1 MCIKEFDVPVYS
13 IQKFGFSKC
22 DEWGGAESR
31 GNGARPVE
39 WMIMNDTCATHR
51 SRVPRRSSGRN
62 KRRSDNSGRRERTR
76 PGFYFMFCV
85 WQSSVRGCRFSVM
98 FVYFVIKMWLS
109 VRRFPPPSSRI
120 YELRYIGAEAREE
133 GGTRCQRALA
143 AEWDRGAEKIGQQEV
158 AETASGCPKRWC
170 WSKRRTGGTED
181 SLPCSWVE
189 EGWLPSE
196 RERRSRP
203 VRLEAEA
210 CCHPPCLGRS
220 RERGTRCR
228 LPSTRGATAVRQEA
242 DEHRAVHQRGPVP
255 SHGTASE
262 PLSWLRT
269 ERQCVREPD
278 RVFFS
283 SLPSL
288 VSVTPHPSVSF
299 LSPRLSLPPGT
310 PRPPWRAPP
319 GRGGRGGVERSLV
332 STPRPARGDGGM
344 WRVGRGREPWERS
357 EAGGVND
364 NERHLRHSPVSS
376 PTEELRKE

>member
-1 MCIKEFDVPVYS
+1 
-13 IQKFGFSKC
+13 
-22 DEWGGAESR
+22 
-31 GNGARPVE
+31 
-39 WMIMNDTCATHR
+39 
-51 SRVPRRSSGRN
+51 
-62 KRRSDNSGRRERTR
+62 
-76 PGFYFMFCV
+76 MFCV
-85 WQSSVRGCRFSVM
+85 RQSSVRGCRFS
-98 FVYFVIKMWLS
+98 FVFLYFIIKCVKCS
-109 VRRFPPPSSRI
+109 PVPASFFP
-120 YELRYIGAEAREE
+120 YITNFVTLVPETREE

-143 AEWDRGAEKIGQQEV
+143 AEGDRGAEEIGQQEV

-189 EGWLPSE
+189 EGWLPPE

-228 LPSTRGATAVRQEA
+228 LPSTGGATAVRQEA
-242 DEHRAVHQRGPVP
+242 EEHWAVHQRGPVP

-278 RVFFS
+278 RDFFFS

-299 LSPRLSLPPGT
+299 SLASSVLT
-310 PRPPWRAPP
+310 PRYAAAALTGSPQER
-319 GRGGRGGVERSLV
+319 GRGGVERSLV
-332 STPRPARGDGGM
+332 GTPRPARGDGGM

-357 EAGGVND
+357 EAGGVIG
-364 NERHLRHSPVSS
+364 NERHLHHSPVSS
-376 PTEELRKE
+376 PTEELRKG

>member
-1 MCIKEFDVPVYS
+1 MEDERGPGLDFTLCFVCGSRPRGAAAFLLCLVILLL
-13 IQKFGFSKC
+13 KC
-22 DEWGGAESR
+22 L
-31 GNGARPVE
+31 N
-39 WMIMNDTCATHR
+39 
-51 SRVPRRSSGRN
+51 
-62 KRRSDNSGRRERTR
+62 
-76 PGFYFMFCV
+76 
-85 WQSSVRGCRFSVM
+85 
-98 FVYFVIKMWLS
+98 

-120 YELRYIGAEAREE
+120 YELHYIGAETREE

-228 LPSTRGATAVRQEA
+228 LPSTGGATAVRQEA

-278 RVFFS
+278 RDFFFFPLSPLS
-283 SLPSL
+283 SLSLLILPSPFSRL
-288 VSVTPHPSVSF
+288 VCPYPQVRRGRPDG
-299 LSPRLSLPPGT
+299 LPPGE
-310 PRPPWRAPP
+310 
-319 GRGGRGGVERSLV
+319 GGRGGVERSLV

-344 WRVGRGREPWERS
+344 
-357 EAGGVND
+357 
-364 NERHLRHSPVSS
+364 
-376 PTEELRKE
+376 

>member
-1 MCIKEFDVPVYS
+1 MFAGSRLLLPVYTN
-13 IQKFGFSKC
+13 C
-22 DEWGGAESR
+22 
-31 GNGARPVE
+31 V
-39 WMIMNDTCATHR
+39 TL
-51 SRVPRRSSGRN
+51 VPKPGRKEGHAVREPSLLSGIFTLKDR
-62 KRRSDNSGRRERTR
+62 
-76 PGFYFMFCV
+76 
-85 WQSSVRGCRFSVM
+85 WA
-98 FVYFVIKMWLS
+98 IKS
-109 VRRFPPPSSRI
+109 
-120 YELRYIGAEAREE
+120 
-133 GGTRCQRALA
+133 
-143 AEWDRGAEKIGQQEV
+143 AEKIGQQEV

-228 LPSTRGATAVRQEA
+228 LPSTGGATAVRQEA

-278 RVFFS
+278 RDFFF
-283 SLPSL
+283 L
-288 VSVTPHPSVSF
+288 
-299 LSPRLSLPPGT
+299 LSPLSRLCHSSSFRLLSLASSVLT
-310 PRPPWRAPP
+310 PRYAAAALTGSPRERGEGGSRAQSREYPPACEGRWGYVTSGAGPRA
-319 GRGGRGGVERSLV
+319 
-332 STPRPARGDGGM
+332 
-344 WRVGRGREPWERS
+344 VGTERGRWS
-357 EAGGVND
+357 EWSKD
-364 NERHLRHSPVSS
+364 
-376 PTEELRKE
+376 RKQTK

>member
-1 MCIKEFDVPVYS
+1 MEDERGPGLDFTLCFVCGSRPRGAAAFLLCLVILLL
-13 IQKFGFSKC
+13 KC
-22 DEWGGAESR
+22 L
-31 GNGARPVE
+31 N
-39 WMIMNDTCATHR
+39 
-51 SRVPRRSSGRN
+51 
-62 KRRSDNSGRRERTR
+62 
-76 PGFYFMFCV
+76 
-85 WQSSVRGCRFSVM
+85 
-98 FVYFVIKMWLS
+98 

-120 YELRYIGAEAREE
+120 YELRYIGAETREE

-228 LPSTRGATAVRQEA
+228 LPSTGGATAVRQEA

-278 RVFFS
+278 RDFFF
-283 SLPSL
+283 L
-288 VSVTPHPSVSF
+288 
-299 LSPRLSLPPGT
+299 LSPLSRLCHSSSFRLLSLASSVLT
-310 PRPPWRAPP
+310 PRYAAAALTGSPRERGEGGSRAQSREYPPACEGRWGYVTSGAGPRA
-319 GRGGRGGVERSLV
+319 
-332 STPRPARGDGGM
+332 
-344 WRVGRGREPWERS
+344 VGTERGRWS
-357 EAGGVND
+357 E
-364 NERHLRHSPVSS
+364 
-376 PTEELRKE
+376 

>member
-1 MCIKEFDVPVYS
+1 MLY
-13 IQKFGFSKC
+13 
-22 DEWGGAESR
+22 
-31 GNGARPVE
+31 
-39 WMIMNDTCATHR
+39 
-51 SRVPRRSSGRN
+51 
-62 KRRSDNSGRRERTR
+62 
-76 PGFYFMFCV
+76 
-85 WQSSVRGCRFSVM
+85 
-98 FVYFVIKMWLS
+98 

-120 YELRYIGAEAREE
+120 YQLRYIGAEAREE

-228 LPSTRGATAVRQEA
+228 LPSTGGATAVRQEA

-278 RVFFS
+278 RDFFFS

-299 LSPRLSLPPGT
+299 SLASSVLTPRYAAAALTGSPRERGEGGSRAQSREYPPACEGRWGYVTSGAGPRAVGT
-310 PRPPWRAPP
+310 
-319 GRGGRGGVERSLV
+319 E
-332 STPRPARGDGGM
+332 
-344 WRVGRGREPWERS
+344 RGRWS
-357 EAGGVND
+357 E
-364 NERHLRHSPVSS
+364 
-376 PTEELRKE
+376 

>member
-1 MCIKEFDVPVYS
+1 M
-13 IQKFGFSKC
+13 
-22 DEWGGAESR
+22 
-31 GNGARPVE
+31 
-39 WMIMNDTCATHR
+39 
-51 SRVPRRSSGRN
+51 
-62 KRRSDNSGRRERTR
+62 RSDNSGRGERTR

-85 WQSSVRGCRFSVM
+85 WQSSVRGCRFSFV
-98 FVYFVIKMWLS
+98 FVYLIKMCLN
-109 VRRFPPPSSRI
+109 VRRFPPPSSRT
-120 YELRYIGAEAREE
+120 YQLHYIGAEARDE

-143 AEWDRGAEKIGQQEV
+143 AEGDRGAEEIGQQEE
-158 AETASGCPKRWC
+158 AEIASGCPKRWC

-228 LPSTRGATAVRQEA
+228 LPSTGGATAVRQEA
-242 DEHRAVHQRGPVP
+242 DEHRAVHQRCPVP

-278 RVFFS
+278 RDFFFFPLSPLS
-283 SLPSL
+283 SLSLLILPS
-288 VSVTPHPSVSF
+288 PF

-310 PRPPWRAPP
+310 PRPP
-319 GRGGRGGVERSLV
+319 
-332 STPRPARGDGGM
+332 
-344 WRVGRGREPWERS
+344 
-357 EAGGVND
+357 
-364 NERHLRHSPVSS
+364 
-376 PTEELRKE
+376 